1 MLWILFRWGCRN
13 LTVVFASP
21 SPIRQLSISYN
32 AFPLSHAMAVDWCRP
47 RLIMVKTY
55 RGKIEILSLKTT
67 VLYQRSTIST
77 ICIVENRLLSYLVFH
92 HAEWCSYFLGFYHLW
107 FFFLFAFYHSSFFSV
122 LLRFCKQLSSCDY
135 YKGDFKNILDCKTVI
150 TDFD

>member
-13 LTVVFASP
+13 LTVVFATP

-32 AFPLSHAMAVDWCRP
+32 AFPLSHAMAVDWCRR
-47 RLIMVKTY
+47 RLVMVKTY

-92 HAEWCSYFLGFYHLW
+92 HAEWCSCFLWFYHLW
-107 FFFLFAFYHSSFFSV
+107 FFFLFAFYHSSFFFPFLIPQATKFLW
-122 LLRFCKQLSSCDY
+122 LLQRRF
-135 YKGDFKNILDCKTVI
+135 
-150 TDFD
+150 